1 MKRQVRALCVAI
13 LVTCASWSA
22 VAGEKEQ
29 AKQLF
34 DAGLKLMRMDDCRRR
49 NGRFSNARS
58 RSTRRGTASSTSN
71 FAHPMVGRSVHRREV
86 RAHVRQF
93 VSPVARAL
101 PNRER
106 RGPNRG

>member
-34 DAGLKLMRMDDCRRR
+34 DAGLKLMRMDDFVGATADFERSVALYPTR
-49 NGRFSNARS
+49 NSLFNV
-58 RSTRRGTASSTSN
+58 N
-71 FAHPMVGRSVHRREV
+71 FAHPWLVAVCTGV
-86 RAHVRQF
+86 R
-93 VSPVARAL
+93 
-101 PNRER
+101 
-106 RGPNRG
+106 